1 MNSGKLITIPLNE
14 KQDRVAHMQYPMKH
28 ADILDGFY
36 EIFIYEAIES
46 VIETNRKKLEKELP
60 SKQENFE
67 QM

>member
-1 MNSGKLITIPLNE
+1 
-14 KQDRVAHMQYPMKH
+14 MKH

-46 VIETNRKKLEKELP
+46 VIETNRKKLEKELL